1 MAKVLWVRLL
11 SIGQL
16 KLFRMSVWVKCGG
29 FLRGLFQ
36 IFHLI
41 STNMLTDLPEILF
54 YNCPY
59 LALFSVQIVALLH
72 NWVQSCIEICLHAS
86 QKHLPNFI
94 TWSCKETT
102 ALWKDSWV
110 LRRTIGIIIPSTSNQ
125 SGFKK
130 PINCW
135 MMGVW
140 KHPHQKLAT
149 FLKCQ
154 KFKALVLCAV

>member
-16 KLFRMSVWVKCGG
+16 KLFQMSVWVKCRG
-29 FLRGLFQ
+29 FLTGLFQ

-59 LALFSVQIVALLH
+59 LALFSVQIVVLLH
-72 NWVQSCIEICLHAS
+72 NWVQSCVEICLNAS
-86 QKHLPNFI
+86 QKTFTKLYNMVTQRNYSFM
-94 TWSCKETT
+94 KRF
-102 ALWKDSWV
+102 L
-110 LRRTIGIIIPSTSNQ
+110 
-125 SGFKK
+125 GFTQNNRGHYSFS
-130 PINCW
+130 INCW
-135 MMGVW
+135 MMSVW

-149 FLKCQ
+149 FLKHQ
-154 KFKALVLCAV
+154 KFNALVLWAV